1 MRVALYTLGCKVNQ
15 FETAALAEG
24 FISKGADIVPYTQ
37 EADIY
42 VVNTCTV
49 TSRAACQSRQ
59 ILRRVRRS
67 RKKARV
73 IAAGCYVQT
82 GAQEILEAVPGQIC
96 LVGND
101 QKAHLVDLAFELEDG
116 LEFYVGNISRVAAI
130 APFTIKRQWGRTRA
144 FVRIQD
150 GCNSFCTYCIVPYA
164 RGRSRS
170 LAPELVERQ
179 IDILVL
185 EGIKEVVLTGIHI
198 GMYGKDLL
206 EKTSL
211 LCLLKRLCEAFP
223 ELRFRLSSIEP
234 SEITPDMIS
243 WAMSTPNFC
252 PHWHISL
259 QSGSDKILKL
269 MNRRYTSSLYR
280 DLIMQLRT
288 AMPESAIGS
297 DVLVGFPGEDG
308 PAFQKTL
315 ELISELP
322 ITYVHAFPFSPRPG
336 TIAAEMK
343 NMVTKK
349 EKVKRAQAVR
359 DLGFEKKQ
367 AFYRLHVKKIVECL
381 MEGRDKETGL
391 WKGLTPNY
399 IPVLVEAGMD
409 QADLKNQILPVR
421 ITKAE
426 REMVFGTLLKQ
437 QF

>member
-24 FISKGADIVPYTQ
+24 FISKGADIVNYTQ

-49 TSRAACQSRQ
+49 TSRAAYQSRQ

-73 IAAGCYVQT
+73 IATGCYVQM
-82 GAQEILEAVPGQIC
+82 GAQEILDAVPGQVC

-116 LEFYVGNISRVAAI
+116 LEFYVGNISRVTTI
-130 APFTIKRQWGRTRA
+130 TPFTIRRQLERTRA

-150 GCNSFCTYCIVPYA
+150 GCNSFCTYCTVPYA

-170 LAPELVERQ
+170 LVPELVEKQ
-179 IDILVL
+179 IKIMVR

-198 GMYGKDLL
+198 GMYGEDLS

-211 LCLLKRLCEAFP
+211 LGLLKRLCAAFP
-223 ELRFRLSSIEP
+223 QLRFRLSSIEP
-234 SEITPDMIS
+234 SELTPDMIS

-252 PHWHISL
+252 PHWHIPL
-259 QSGSDKILKL
+259 QSGSDKILKR
-269 MNRRYTSSLYR
+269 MNRHYTSSYYR
-280 DLIMQLRT
+280 NLIMELRT
-288 AMPESAIGS
+288 AMPEAAIGA
-297 DVLVGFPGEDG
+297 DVLVGFPGEDE
-308 PAFQKTL
+308 PAFEKTM

-336 TIAAEMK
+336 TVAAAM
-343 NMVTKK
+343 NDIVPKK
-349 EKVKRAQAVR
+349 EKARRGRAVR
-359 DLGFEKKQ
+359 NLGNEKKQ
-367 AFYRLHVKKIVECL
+367 AFYRSQVGKIFECL
-381 MEGRDKETGL
+381 VEQQDKETGL

-399 IPVLVEAGMD
+399 IPVLINTERD
-409 QADLKNQILPVR
+409 RTDLKNQILTVR

-426 REMVFGTLLKQ
+426 KEMAFGTILK
-437 QF
+437 

>member
-24 FISKGADIVPYTQ
+24 FISKGADIVHYTQ

-49 TSRAACQSRQ
+49 TSRAAYQSRQ

-73 IAAGCYVQT
+73 IATGCYVQM
-82 GAQEILEAVPGQIC
+82 GAQEILDAVPGQVC

-101 QKAHLVDLAFELEDG
+101 QKTQLVDLAFEVEDG
-116 LEFYVGNISRVAAI
+116 LEFYVGNISRVTTI
-130 APFTIKRQWGRTRA
+130 APFTVRRQLGRTRA

-170 LAPELVERQ
+170 LVPELVEKQ
-179 IDILVL
+179 IKIMVR

-198 GMYGKDLL
+198 GMYGEDLL

-211 LCLLKRLCEAFP
+211 LDLLKRLCAAFP
-223 ELRFRLSSIEP
+223 KLRFRLSSIEP
-234 SEITPDMIS
+234 SELTPNMIS

-252 PHWHISL
+252 PHWHIPL
-259 QSGSDKILKL
+259 QSGSDNILKR
-269 MNRRYTSSLYR
+269 MNRHYTSSYYSN
-280 DLIMQLRT
+280 LIMELRT
-288 AMPESAIGS
+288 AMPEAAIGA
-297 DVLVGFPGEDG
+297 DVLVGFPGEDE
-308 PAFQKTL
+308 PAFEKTM

-336 TIAAEMK
+336 TVAAAMD
-343 NMVTKK
+343 NIVTKK
-349 EKVKRAQAVR
+349 EKTRRGKAVR
-359 DLGFEKKQ
+359 NLGNEKKQ
-367 AFYRLHVKKIVECL
+367 AFYRSQVGKIFECL
-381 MEGRDKETGL
+381 MEEQDKETGL
-391 WKGLTPNY
+391 WKGFTPNY
-399 IPVLVEAGMD
+399 IPVLIETGRKRT
-409 QADLKNQILPVR
+409 DLKNQILPVR

-426 REMVFGTLLKQ
+426 KGMAFGILGV
-437 QF
+437 

>member
-24 FISKGADIVPYTQ
+24 FISKGADIVHYTQ

-49 TSRAACQSRQ
+49 TSRAAYQSRQ
-59 ILRRVRRS
+59 ILRRIRRS
-67 RKKARV
+67 RKKARI
-73 IAAGCYVQT
+73 IATGCYVQM
-82 GAQEILEAVPGQIC
+82 GAQEILDAVPGQVC

-101 QKAHLVDLAFELEDG
+101 QKPHLVDFAFELEDG
-116 LEFYVGNISRVAAI
+116 LEFYVGNISRVATI
-130 APFTIKRQWGRTRA
+130 APFTVRRQLGRTRA

-170 LAPELVERQ
+170 LVPELVEKQ
-179 IDILVL
+179 IEIMVR
-185 EGIKEVVLTGIHI
+185 EGIKEVVFTGIHI
-198 GMYGKDLL
+198 GMYGEDLL

-211 LCLLKRLCEAFP
+211 VDLLKRICSAFP
-223 ELRFRLSSIEP
+223 QLRFRLSSIEP
-234 SEITPDMIS
+234 SELTPDMIS

-269 MNRRYTSSLYR
+269 MNRHYTSSYYR
-280 DLIMQLRT
+280 NLIMELKT
-288 AMPESAIGS
+288 AMPEAAIGT

-308 PAFQKTL
+308 PAFEKTM

-336 TIAAEMK
+336 TVAAAMT

-349 EKVKRAQAVR
+349 EKANRGRAVR
-359 DLGFEKKQ
+359 DLGNEKKQ
-367 AFYRLHVKKIVECL
+367 AFYRLNVEKIFECL
-381 MEGRDKETGL
+381 MENQDKETGL

-399 IPVLVEAGMD
+399 IPVLLDTEGD
-409 QADLKNQILPVR
+409 RTDLKNQILPIR

-426 REMVFGTLLKQ
+426 KGMAFGTLGV
-437 QF
+437 

>member
-15 FETAALAEG
+15 FETAALAEA
-24 FISKGADIVPYTQ
+24 FISKGADIVHYTQ

-42 VVNTCTV
+42 VLNTCSV
-49 TSRAACQSRQ
+49 TSKAAYQSRQ
-59 ILRRVRRS
+59 ILRRLRRS
-67 RKKARV
+67 RKKTRV
-73 IAAGCYVQT
+73 IATGCYVQI
-82 GAQEILEAVPGQIC
+82 GAQEILDAVPGQVC

-101 QKAHLVDLAFELEDG
+101 QKAQLVDLAFEPEDG
-116 LEFYVGNISRVAAI
+116 LEFYVGNISRVTTI
-130 APFTIKRQWGRTRA
+130 APFTVRRQLGRTRA

-170 LAPELVERQ
+170 LVSELVEKQ
-179 IDILVL
+179 IKIMVH

-198 GMYGKDLL
+198 GMYGEDLL

-211 LCLLKRLCEAFP
+211 LDLLKRLCAAFP
-223 ELRFRLSSIEP
+223 QLRFRLSSIEP
-234 SEITPDMIS
+234 SELTPDMIS

-269 MNRRYTSSLYR
+269 MNRHYTSSHYR
-280 DLIMQLRT
+280 NLIMELKT
-288 AMPESAIGS
+288 AMPEAAIGA

-308 PAFQKTL
+308 PAFEKTI

-336 TIAAEMK
+336 TVAAAMK

-349 EKVKRAQAVR
+349 EKASRGQAVR
-359 DLGFEKKQ
+359 DLGNEKKQ
-367 AFYRLHVKKIVECL
+367 AFYHFNVEKTFECL
-381 MEGRDKETGL
+381 MEEQDKETGL

-399 IPVLVEAGMD
+399 IPVLIDTERD
-409 QADLKNQILPVR
+409 RTDLKNQVLPVR

-426 REMVFGTLLKQ
+426 KGMAFGTLLK
-437 QF
+437 